1 MNNTDAVITSYNQGD
16 MVFEA
21 VRSLSGQTMLPKN
34 VIIIDDG
41 SSDEHSLDVLQ
52 KLETAAD
59 LPFCLKIYDQNN
71 SGVSAARN
79 NGIRK
84 TSAPFVLV
92 LDGDDRLEPRYI
104 EDVSALLESDQT
116 MVAASSYLKTFG
128 VLNAVV
134 CPAGGSI
141 VPFLS
146 RNCCPA
152 SSIFRREAYD
162 KCGGYDESMHSGF
175 EDWDFFIS
183 LLETDSDSHIGIAE
197 SPLIDY
203 RTSPASSNVKSMEK
217 RLTIM
222 RYMIEKHKSSYSGHL
237 TDALLGIETISDAR
251 LGFWEDE
258 ISNTLKSG
266 HEISDAAKAFI
277 NSPSYG
283 DGGMAAAVRISS
295 PLKKHEY

>member
-21 VRSLSGQTMLPKN
+21 VRSLCRQTLPPDN
-34 VIIIDDG
+34 VIIMDDG
-41 SSDEHSLDVLQ
+41 SSDEHSLDVLHRI
-52 KLETAAD
+52 ETSTD

-71 SGVSAARN
+71 AGVSAARN

-84 TSAPFVLV
+84 TTAPFVLV

-104 EDVSALLESDQT
+104 ECVSAILKADPT

-128 VLNAVV
+128 ALNAVV

-152 SSIFRREAYD
+152 SNIFRREAYD
-162 KCGGYDESMHSGF
+162 KCSGYDESMRSGF
-175 EDWDFFIS
+175 EDWDFFMS
-183 LLETDSDSHIGIAE
+183 LLETDNDAHIGIVAI
-197 SPLIDY
+197 PLIDY
-203 RTSPASSNVKSMEK
+203 RTSPVSSNVKSMEK
-217 RLTIM
+217 RPAIM

-237 TDALLGIETISDAR
+237 TDALLGIEAISDAR

-258 ISNTLKSG
+258 IINTLKSG
-266 HEISDAAKAFI
+266 NEISDAAKAFI

-283 DGGMAAAVRISS
+283 DGGMAVAINITGA
-295 PLKKHEY
+295 